1 MDTATWVM
9 AGLAVVLL
17 GVAYLGGRQVAVAG
31 LERAGNLLWSN
42 LPLLLLSFL
51 VAGLVQA
58 LLPQDL
64 VVRWLGREA
73 GWKGVLLGCVAGGL
87 VPGSP
92 YALFPVV
99 GALYK
104 TGASLGAV
112 VGFLTAWALWS
123 VTRLPLEAALVG
135 PRVMVVRLLCTLGF
149 PPLAGLLAHLV
160 AGWTGWAAP

>member
-9 AGLAVVLL
+9 AGLAVALL
-17 GVAYLGGRQVAVAG
+17 VVAHLRGRQVAVAG
-31 LERAGNLLWSN
+31 LTRGGTLLWDN
-42 LPLLLLSFL
+42 LPLLLLSFA
-51 VAGLVQA
+51 VAGLAQV

-64 VVRWLGREA
+64 VARWLGRDA
-73 GWKGVLLGCVAGGL
+73 GWKGVLLGCLAGGL

-99 GALYK
+99 GALYR

-112 VGFLTAWALWS
+112 VGFVTAWALWS

-135 PRVMVVRLLCTLGF
+135 PRVTVVRYLCTLGF
-149 PPLAGLLAHLV
+149 PPLAGLLAHWV
-160 AGWTGWAAP
+160 VGWTNWAAP